1 MQSQIYHFGHYL
13 WMIDLQLVFYY
24 YPQILLFLDYF
35 GTVAFAITGAFKA
48 IEQKADIVGVVILSS
63 VTGLAG
69 GLIRD
74 VIFGEYPPAA
84 LSDPMYLILTI
95 ITGFSIFFLY
105 PRLKK
110 HWNIFLKCD
119 AIGLGVFTV
128 IGASISY
135 SIFGPNLL
143 LVSVGGLITATGGG
157 ILRDV
162 LVNEIPL
169 VFVRELYATA
179 SFVGVVVF
187 FVLIIFYDPV
197 LAAIS
202 GIISATGL
210 RLLAIK
216 YAWNLPKVKT

>member
-1 MQSQIYHFGHYL
+1 
-13 WMIDLQLVFYY
+13 MIDLQFVIIY
-24 YPQILLFLDYF
+24 YPQITLFLDYF

-48 IEQKADIVGVVILSS
+48 IEQKADIVGVIILAS

-74 VIFGEYPPAA
+74 VIFGQYPPTA
-84 LSDPMYLILTI
+84 LSNPMYLILCFT
-95 ITGFSIFFLY
+95 TGFSIFFLY

-128 IGASISY
+128 IGASIAY

-143 LVSVGGLITATGGG
+143 LVSIGGLITATGGG

-179 SFVGVVVF
+179 SFIGVVVF
-187 FVLIIFYDPV
+187 FVLMIFYDPV
-197 LAAIS
+197 MAAIL
-202 GIISATGL
+202 GIISATGI

>member
-1 MQSQIYHFGHYL
+1 
-13 WMIDLQLVFYY
+13 MIDSHYVFIY
-24 YPQILLFLDYF
+24 YPEIILFLDYF

-69 GLIRD
+69 GLARD
-74 VIFGEYPPAA
+74 IIFGKYPPTA
-84 LSDPMYLILTI
+84 LSDPMYLILSI

-105 PRLKK
+105 PRLKR

-119 AIGLGVFTV
+119 AVGLGVFTV
-128 IGASISY
+128 IGASIAY

-143 LVSVGGLITATGGG
+143 LVSIGGLIT
-157 ILRDV
+157 LRDV

-169 VFVRELYATA
+169 VLVRELYATA
-179 SFVGVVVF
+179 SFVGVIVF
-187 FVLIIFYDPV
+187 YVLIILSDPV
-197 LAAIS
+197 IAAIS
-202 GIISATGL
+202 GIISATGI

>member
-1 MQSQIYHFGHYL
+1 
-13 WMIDLQLVFYY
+13 MIDLQFVYIY
-24 YPQILLFLDYF
+24 YPQIILFLDYF

-48 IEQKADIVGVVILSS
+48 IEQKADIVGIVILSG

-74 VIFGEYPPAA
+74 VIFGKYPPTA
-84 LSDPMYLILTI
+84 LSDPMYLVLPI

-128 IGASISY
+128 IGASIAY

-143 LVSVGGLITATGGG
+143 LVSIGGLITATGGG

-179 SFVGVVVF
+179 SFMGIVVF
-187 FVLIIFYDPV
+187 FVLIILSDPII
-197 LAAIS
+197 AAIS
-202 GIISATGL
+202 GIISATGI

>member
-1 MQSQIYHFGHYL
+1 M
-13 WMIDLQLVFYY
+13 
-24 YPQILLFLDYF
+24 LFLDYF

-84 LSDPMYLILTI
+84 LSDPMYLVLTT
-95 ITGFSIFFLY
+95 ITGFTIFLLY

-128 IGASISY
+128 IGASIAY

-143 LVSVGGLITATGGG
+143 LISIGGLITATGGG

-169 VFVRELYATA
+169 VLVRELYASA
-179 SFVGVVVF
+179 SFIGVVVF
-187 FVLIIFYDPV
+187 FVLILVSDPV

-202 GIISATGL
+202 GIITATGL
-210 RLLAIK
+210 RLIAIK
-216 YAWNLPKVKT
+216 YEWNLPKVKT

>member
-1 MQSQIYHFGHYL
+1 M
-13 WMIDLQLVFYY
+13 MIDLQYVFIY
-24 YPQILLFLDYF
+24 YPEIILFLDYF

-48 IEQKADIVGVVILSS
+48 IEQKSDIVGVVILSS

-69 GLIRD
+69 GLARD
-74 VIFGEYPPAA
+74 VIFGKYPPTA
-84 LSDPMYLILTI
+84 LSDPMYLTLSI

-105 PRLKK
+105 PRLKR
-110 HWNIFLKCD
+110 HWNVFLKCD
-119 AIGLGVFTV
+119 AVGLGVFTV
-128 IGASISY
+128 IGATIAY

-143 LVSVGGLITATGGG
+143 LVSIGGLITATGGG

-187 FVLIIFYDPV
+187 YILIILSDPV
-197 LAAIS
+197 IAAIS
-202 GIISATGL
+202 GIISATGI

-216 YAWNLPKVKT
+216 YDWNLPKVKT

>member
-1 MQSQIYHFGHYL
+1 
-13 WMIDLQLVFYY
+13 MIDLQFIVIY
-24 YPQILLFLDYF
+24 YPQIMLFLDYF

-69 GLIRD
+69 GLARD
-74 VIFGEYPPAA
+74 VIFGKYPPAA
-84 LSDPMYLILTI
+84 LIDPMYLILCIT
-95 ITGFSIFFLY
+95 TGFSIFFLY

-128 IGASISY
+128 IGASIAY

-143 LVSVGGLITATGGG
+143 LVSLGGLITATGGG

-179 SFVGVVVF
+179 SFIGVVVF
-187 FVLIIFYDPV
+187 FVLIILSDPV
-197 LAAIS
+197 VAAITGIVSAS
-202 GIISATGL
+202 GI
-210 RLLAIK
+210 RLLAMK
-216 YAWNLPKVKT
+216 YSWNLPKVKT

>member
-1 MQSQIYHFGHYL
+1 
-13 WMIDLQLVFYY
+13 MIDLQFVFIY

-74 VIFGEYPPAA
+74 VIFREYPPAA

-95 ITGFSIFFLY
+95 VTGFSIFILY

-128 IGASISY
+128 IGSSIAY
-135 SIFGPNLL
+135 SIFGPNFL
-143 LVSVGGLITATGGG
+143 LVAVGGLITATGGG

-187 FVLIIFYDPV
+187 FVLIILTDPV
-197 LAAIS
+197 MAAIS
-202 GIISATGL
+202 GIISATGI

>member
-1 MQSQIYHFGHYL
+1 
-13 WMIDLQLVFYY
+13 MIDLQFVFIY

-48 IEQKADIVGVVILSS
+48 IEQKADIVGVVILST

-74 VIFGEYPPAA
+74 VIFREYPPAA

-95 ITGFSIFFLY
+95 VTGFSIFFLY

-119 AIGLGVFTV
+119 ALGLGVFTV
-128 IGASISY
+128 IGASIAY
-135 SIFGPNLL
+135 SIFGPNFL

-187 FVLIIFYDPV
+187 FVLIISTDPV
-197 LAAIS
+197 VAAIS
-202 GIISATGL
+202 GIISATGI

-216 YAWNLPKVKT
+216 YAWNLPKVKI

>member
-1 MQSQIYHFGHYL
+1 MQF
-13 WMIDLQLVFYY
+13 VFFY

-74 VIFGEYPPAA
+74 VIFREYPPAA

-95 ITGFSIFFLY
+95 VTGFSIFFLY

-128 IGASISY
+128 IGSSIAY
-135 SIFGPNLL
+135 SIFGPNFL
-143 LVSVGGLITATGGG
+143 LVAVGGLITATGGG

-187 FVLIIFYDPV
+187 FVLMILSDPV
-197 LAAIS
+197 MAAIV
-202 GIISATGL
+202 GIISATGI

>member
-1 MQSQIYHFGHYL
+1 
-13 WMIDLQLVFYY
+13 MIDLQFVFIY

-48 IEQKADIVGVVILSS
+48 IEQKADIVGVVILST

-74 VIFGEYPPAA
+74 VIFREYPPAA

-95 ITGFSIFFLY
+95 VTGFSIFFLY

-128 IGASISY
+128 IGSSIAY
-135 SIFGPNLL
+135 SIFGPNFL
-143 LVSVGGLITATGGG
+143 LVAVGGLITATGGG

-187 FVLIIFYDPV
+187 FVLIILTDPV
-197 LAAIS
+197 MAAIS
-202 GIISATGL
+202 GIISATGI

-216 YAWNLPKVKT
+216 YAWNLPKVKI

>member
-1 MQSQIYHFGHYL
+1 
-13 WMIDLQLVFYY
+13 MIDLQFFFFY
-24 YPQILLFLDYF
+24 YPQIMLFLDYF

-84 LSDPMYLILTI
+84 LSDPMYLVLTT
-95 ITGFSIFFLY
+95 ITGFTIFFLY

-128 IGASISY
+128 IGASIAY

-143 LVSVGGLITATGGG
+143 LISIGGLITATGGG

-169 VFVRELYATA
+169 VLVRELYASA
-179 SFVGVVVF
+179 SFIGVVVF
-187 FVLIIFYDPV
+187 FVLILVSDPV

-202 GIISATGL
+202 GIITATGL

-216 YAWNLPKVKT
+216 YQWNLP

>member
-1 MQSQIYHFGHYL
+1 
-13 WMIDLQLVFYY
+13 MIDLQFVFIY
-24 YPQILLFLDYF
+24 YPQITLFLDYF

-48 IEQKADIVGVVILSS
+48 IEQKADIVGVIILAS

-74 VIFGEYPPAA
+74 VIFGQYPPTA
-84 LSDPMYLILTI
+84 LSNPMYLILCF

-128 IGASISY
+128 IGAGIAY
-135 SIFGPNLL
+135 SIFGPNFL
-143 LVSVGGLITATGGG
+143 LVSIGGLITATGGG

-162 LVNEIPL
+162 LVNEVPL
-169 VFVRELYATA
+169 VFVKELYATA
-179 SFVGVVVF
+179 SFVGIIIF
-187 FVLIIFYDPV
+187 FILIILSDPV
-197 LAAIS
+197 TAAIV
-202 GIISATGL
+202 GIISATGI

>member
-1 MQSQIYHFGHYL
+1 
-13 WMIDLQLVFYY
+13 MIDLQYVLIY
-24 YPQILLFLDYF
+24 YPQIILFLDYF

-63 VTGLAG
+63 VTGTCRRIDKRCHFWKISSNC
-69 GLIRD
+69 LIRSD
-74 VIFGEYPPAA
+74 VPY
-84 LSDPMYLILTI
+84 SNYLLQ
-95 ITGFSIFFLY
+95 GFPCFFLY

-128 IGASISY
+128 IGASIAY

-143 LVSVGGLITATGGG
+143 LVSIGGLITVTGGG

-179 SFVGVVVF
+179 SFIGVVVF
-187 FVLIIFYDPV
+187 FVLMIFSDPV
-197 LAAIS
+197 MAAIL
-202 GIISATGL
+202 GIISATGI